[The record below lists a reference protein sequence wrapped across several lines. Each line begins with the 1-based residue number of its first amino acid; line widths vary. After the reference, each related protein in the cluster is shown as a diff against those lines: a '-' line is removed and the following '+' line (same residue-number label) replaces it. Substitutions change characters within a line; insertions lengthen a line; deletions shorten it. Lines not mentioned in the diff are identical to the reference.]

1 MKKTKQPVVFALAM
15 LFAAQAFAQSDDMPD
30 SRRKTESF
38 ARFHNND
45 IRAELATFTL
55 AGIGEGA
62 PTTPLEK
69 VPYTSI
75 GKDSIVFEGSGI
87 KAEVKISP
95 FDPAK
100 HKLNYDEKYLVRID
114 RRPYYGGNYGKV
126 PKTEISN
133 VMLIIRGD
141 TIFIPPTAYNDLYNL
156 NFTYTE
162 NGAERTT
169 DAVYISKVGQR
180 VYIYLYSR
188 DRNGSYEVTWI
199 IQDRR
204 YQRRILDY
212 DLAM

>member
-1 MKKTKQPVVFALAM
+1 MKKAKQLVVFASAIF
-15 LFAAQAFAQSDDMPD
+15 FASQAFAQSDIPD

-38 ARFHNND
+38 ERYHNNE

-55 AGIGEGA
+55 TGIGDGA

-69 VPYTSI
+69 VPYTSL

-87 KAEVKISP
+87 KAEVKIAP

-114 RRPYYGGNYGKV
+114 RRPYYGGSFGKI

-141 TIFIPPTAYNDLYNL
+141 TISIPPTAYNDLFNL
-156 NFTYTE
+156 NFTYTDK
-162 NGAERTT
+162 GVERTT
-169 DAVYISKVGQR
+169 DEVYISSVGQR

-188 DRNGSYEVTWI
+188 DKNGSYEVTWI

-204 YQRRILDY
+204 YMRRILDY
-212 DLAM
+212 DIM